1 MADWEFVGQGAVADI
16 ANIAA
21 YEDQIPEG
29 AQFQIGLE
37 LRVPASAS
45 VADAIKSQMV
55 QRGIPDADVTYSGN
69 TMQIYG
75 RKGFPWLAVIA
86 AIILATL
93 VLVIILVSWSIFKK
107 VVPPALQS
115 WIIPVLLVGAAI
127 LLIGPGIK
135 NTRGQKI

>member
-1 MADWEFVGQGAVADI
+1 VADWEFVGQGGVADI
-16 ANIAA
+16 ANMAV

-37 LRVPASAS
+37 LRVPAVAS
-45 VADAIKSQMV
+45 VADTIKSQMV

-107 VVPPALQS
+107 VVPPALQG

-135 NTRGQKI
+135 NTRGQ

>member
-1 MADWEFVGQGAVADI
+1 VADWEFVGQGGVADI
-16 ANIAA
+16 ANMAV

-29 AQFQIGLE
+29 AQFQVGLQ
-37 LRVPASAS
+37 LRVPVEAL
-45 VADAIKSQMV
+45 VVDTIKSQML

-107 VVPPALQS
+107 VIPPALQS
-115 WIIPVLLVGAAI
+115 WIVPLLLVGAAI
-127 LLIGPGIK
+127 LLIRPGIK
-135 NTRGQKI
+135 NTRGQ

>member
-1 MADWEFVGQGAVADI
+1 VADWEFVGQGGVVDI
-16 ANIAA
+16 ANMAA

-37 LRVPASAS
+37 LRVPAVAS
-45 VADAIKSQMV
+45 VADTIKSQMV
-55 QRGIPDADVTYSGN
+55 QRGVPDADVTYSGN

-115 WIIPVLLVGAAI
+115 WIVPLLLIGAAI

-135 NTRGQKI
+135 NTRGQ

>member
-1 MADWEFVGQGAVADI
+1 MADWEFVGQGGVVDI

-29 AQFQIGLE
+29 AQFQIGLQ
-37 LRVPASAS
+37 LRVPAVAS
-45 VADAIKSQMV
+45 VADTIKSQMI
-55 QRGIPDADVTYSGN
+55 QRGVPDADVTYSGN

-107 VVPPALQS
+107 VIPPGLQS
-115 WIIPVLLVGAAI
+115 WIMPVLLVGAAI
-127 LLIGPGIK
+127 LLIGPGTK
-135 NTRGQKI
+135 NTKEQ